1 MQIARDSNEFD
12 SISTWG
18 DNENFMKIV
27 LLNLN
32 LEEWIV
38 FWNIKNEEVISQQ
51 NEQFRGRK
59 MKSVIIIW

>member
-1 MQIARDSNEFD
+1 MQIARDSNEID

-18 DNENFMKIV
+18 NKANFMKIV
-27 LLNLN
+27 VLNLN
-32 LEEWIV
+32 LEEWVV

-59 MKSVIIIW
+59 MKSVFIIW

>member
-12 SISTWG
+12 SISIWG
-18 DNENFMKIV
+18 DKENFMKIV

>member
-18 DNENFMKIV
+18 NKENFMKIV